1 MILIQKPR
9 DVIGGLVVIAIGAGF
24 FLSGQELEMGTS
36 FRMGP
41 GYFPTILSILM
52 IGLGAV
58 IAVQALRAPTTEHS
72 FGQVPWRGLL
82 LLIGAVL
89 FFGFVVRGLGLAPA
103 VLIVVL
109 TTAWASRYASLR
121 SSLPLSIGLAAFCAV
136 LFIRLLGL
144 PLPLTGPWL
153 SVDYWSPAPPRH
165 QPQNRQPHPGRRVS
179 PMELLGD
186 LGLGFATALSPFN
199 LMYCFIGV
207 LLGTAVGVLPGLGP
221 VATIA
226 MLLPITFG
234 LPPVS
239 SLIMLAGIYYG
250 AQYGGS
256 TTAILINLPGESS
269 SVVTAIDGYQMA
281 KKGRAGPALATAA
294 LGSFFAG
301 TVATVLLAIAAPP
314 LADVALQFGPAEYFS
329 LMVLGLV
336 ASVALASG
344 SLLKAF
350 TMIVLGLLL
359 GLVGSD
365 VETGTQRFTFDMP
378 EMADG
383 LNFVALSMG
392 VFGLGEIL
400 RNLEHEHT
408 RSVMVKHVSGLMLSK
423 ADFKRIIGPVLRGT
437 ALGSLLGILPG
448 GGAMLASFAAYT
460 MEKKISPNRAEFG
473 KGAIEGVAAPE
484 SANNAGAQTSFIP
497 MLTLGI
503 PSNPVMAL
511 MIGAMIIQGITPG
524 PNVVT
529 DEPELFWGMIVSMW
543 VGNLMLVLLNL
554 PLIGLWIRMLTIPYH
569 LLFPAIIAFCCIGAF
584 SVNNSV
590 FDVFMMALFGLVGYA
605 LIKLDFEPAP
615 LLLGF
620 VLGPMLEENL
630 RRAMLLS
637 RGSPSVFVTH
647 PLSLALLVISLAL
660 LIIVVMPNIRAKRE
674 EAFSE

>member
-1 MILIQKPR
+1 
-9 DVIGGLVVIAIGAGF
+9 
-24 FLSGQELEMGTS
+24 
-36 FRMGP
+36 
-41 GYFPTILSILM
+41 
-52 IGLGAV
+52 
-58 IAVQALRAPTTEHS
+58 
-72 FGQVPWRGLL
+72 
-82 LLIGAVL
+82 
-89 FFGFVVRGLGLAPA
+89 
-103 VLIVVL
+103 
-109 TTAWASRYASLR
+109 
-121 SSLPLSIGLAAFCAV
+121 
-136 LFIRLLGL
+136 
-144 PLPLTGPWL
+144 
-153 SVDYWSPAPPRH
+153 
-165 QPQNRQPHPGRRVS
+165 
-179 PMELLGD
+179 MELFTD

-199 LMYCFIGV
+199 LLYCFIGV

-281 KKGRAGPALATAA
+281 KQGRAGPALATAA

-301 TVATVLLAIAAPP
+301 TVATVLLVLAAPP

-365 VETGTQRFTFDMP
+365 VETGSQRFTFDMP
-378 EMADG
+378 ELADG

-392 VFGLGEIL
+392 VFGIGEIL

-423 ADFKRIIGPVLRGT
+423 DDFKRIIGPVLRGT

-460 MEKKISPNRAEFG
+460 VEKKISPNRAEFG

-484 SANNAGAQTSFIP
+484 SANNAGAQSSFIP
-497 MLTLGI
+497 MLSLGI

-543 VGNLMLVLLNL
+543 IGNLMLVLLNL
-554 PLIGLWIRMLTIPYH
+554 PLIGLWVRMLTIPYH

-590 FDVFMMALFGLVGYA
+590 FDVFMMALFGVVGYA

-647 PLSLALLVISLAL
+647 PLSLGLLVVAAALLVI
-660 LIIVVMPNIRAKRE
+660 VVMPTVRSKRE